1 MSSEVLISEDVG
13 ICATMKQPPTKTRT
27 AYSAGGVCYR
37 WSNNTPEV
45 VLVATLNCT
54 RWGLPK
60 GQPEG
65 NETPEQA
72 AQREVAEETG
82 ILGDVMCSLSSI
94 QYWFRSG
101 ATRIHK
107 SVEFFL
113 LRSKGGLLQPQL
125 SEVDDVRW
133 VSLPDALNLISFPR
147 ERAILESVV
156 RLWRDNRL
164 ED

>member
-1 MSSEVLISEDVG
+1 
-13 ICATMKQPPTKTRT
+13 MKHPPTKIRT

-37 WSNNTPEV
+37 WINDVPEV
-45 VLVATLNCT
+45 VLIATLNST

-65 NETPEQA
+65 DETPEQA
-72 AQREVAEETG
+72 ARREVAEETG
-82 ILGDVMCSLSSI
+82 IVSEVLCSLSSI

-113 LRSKGGLLQPQL
+113 LRSRGGLLQPQL
-125 SEVDDVRW
+125 SEVDEVRW
-133 VSLPDALNLISFPR
+133 VALPDAISMISFPR
-147 ERAILESVV
+147 ERAILETVM
-156 RLWRDNRL
+156 RLWQDNRL
-164 ED
+164 AD